1 MVYRSGT
8 SVQTHVGVRQCVI
21 LCSMVKTIISLRTG
35 YASLNPRDGKSEVA
49 AIIRV
54 STKRAAHTRRPFQL
68 SYNRILLHLAAIELP
83 EKDRQKNERDQKHS
97 KHEQNICAWPVHYLE
112 KDA

>member
-1 MVYRSGT
+1 
-8 SVQTHVGVRQCVI
+8 
-21 LCSMVKTIISLRTG
+21 MVKTIISLRTG
-35 YASLNPRDGKSEVA
+35 YAPLNPRDAVETTS
-49 AIIRV
+49 RC
-54 STKRAAHTRRPFQL
+54 STKRAAHKRRPFQL

-97 KHEQNICAWPVHYLE
+97 KHEQNACARPMHYLE